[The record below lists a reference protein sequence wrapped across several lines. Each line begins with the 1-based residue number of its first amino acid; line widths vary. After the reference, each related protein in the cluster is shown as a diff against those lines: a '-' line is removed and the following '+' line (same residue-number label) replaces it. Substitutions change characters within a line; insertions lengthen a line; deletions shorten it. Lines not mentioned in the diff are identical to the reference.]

1 MSHYQQSVL
10 PVTLDRDLKPGLY
23 LDEVYVMFSVKLM

>member
-1 MSHYQQSVL
+1 MSHDQQNLL
-10 PVTLDRDLKPGLY
+10 PVILDRDLKPGLY